1 MHAIGNGGNMDNVRI
16 NKQFDFIRE
25 IDKEKKIIR
34 QNYLSDGVTRENDA
48 EHAWHMAMMAILLS
62 EYSEEPIDVLKTVTM
77 ILAHDLVE
85 IEAGDTFAFDEQA
98 KLSQRER
105 ELEAAEHIV
114 SMLPEDQGA
123 KFRALWDE
131 FEEGKTAEA
140 KFANAMDRTQPLV
153 LHGAN
158 GGKMWSEKGV
168 SLAQVKKRA
177 SAIASASQELYDF
190 AYENIIAP
198 NVASGKIKE

>member
-1 MHAIGNGGNMDNVRI
+1 MHAIGNGGNMDNERI

-105 ELEAAEHIV
+105 ELAAAEHIF

>member
-1 MHAIGNGGNMDNVRI
+1 MDNERI

-98 KLSQRER
+98 KLSQKDR
-105 ELEAAEHIV
+105 ELEAADHIF
-114 SMLPEDQGA
+114 SMLPEDQGK

-131 FEEGKTAEA
+131 FEAGETAEA

-190 AYENIIAP
+190 AYENIIVP

>member
-1 MHAIGNGGNMDNVRI
+1 MHAIGNGENMDNERI

-105 ELEAAEHIV
+105 ELEAAEHIF

>member
-1 MHAIGNGGNMDNVRI
+1 MDNERMK
-16 NKQFDFIRE
+16 KQFDFIRE

-98 KLSQRER
+98 KLSQKDR
-105 ELEAAEHIV
+105 ELEAADHIF
-114 SMLPEDQGA
+114 SMLPEDQGK

-131 FEEGKTAEA
+131 FEAGETAEA

-177 SAIASASQELYDF
+177 SAIASSSQELYDF

-198 NVASGKIKE
+198 NVANGKIKQ